1 MDHSL
6 PVESTP
12 QIDFE
17 NTRDE
22 DVDETSRKGYVD
34 YSERSFTYLFNIHDY
49 NNIGEDQHSN
59 CSDQESDTG
68 TNESEADEVLPKK
81 RKRENN

>member
-1 MDHSL
+1 MNRLL

-22 DVDETSRKGYVD
+22 DVDETSRTEYVGN
-34 YSERSFTYLFNIHDY
+34 FTD
-49 NNIGEDQHSN
+49 
-59 CSDQESDTG
+59 
-68 TNESEADEVLPKK
+68 
-81 RKRENN
+81 